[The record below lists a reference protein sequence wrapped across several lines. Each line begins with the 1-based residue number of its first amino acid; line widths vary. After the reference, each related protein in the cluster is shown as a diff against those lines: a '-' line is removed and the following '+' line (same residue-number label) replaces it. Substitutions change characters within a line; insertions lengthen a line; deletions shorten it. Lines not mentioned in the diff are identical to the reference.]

1 MFGISKMN
9 FHISNEDFLS
19 ENVKEDIQS
28 LEVIY
33 TIYKS
38 DEDFI
43 NSIFDSELYELD
55 MLFDKFYE
63 IILNMRS
70 TNMLKT
76 TYLLKRLLRKCE
88 DVMTVFLKRYP
99 KIKNKFAKHDP
110 ENGLDFLEF

>member
-1 MFGISKMN
+1 MN
-9 FHISNEDFLS
+9 FHMVNEDFLS

-38 DEDFI
+38 DEEFI

-55 MLFDKFYE
+55 IIFDKFYE

-76 TYLLKRLLRKCE
+76 TYLLKRLLKKSE
-88 DVMTVFLKRYP
+88 DTMATFLKRYP
-99 KIKNKFAKHDP
+99 SIKNKFAKHDP
-110 ENGLDFLEF
+110 NNGLEFLEF